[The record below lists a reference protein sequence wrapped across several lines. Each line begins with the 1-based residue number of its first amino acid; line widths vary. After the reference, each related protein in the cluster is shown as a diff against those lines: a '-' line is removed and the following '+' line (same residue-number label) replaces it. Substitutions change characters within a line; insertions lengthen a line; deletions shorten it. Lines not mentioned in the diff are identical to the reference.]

1 MLPHYQNKSFLG
13 DSGCFLISFIIGSFS
28 IISYNSND
36 IQYSDTIFLLM
47 MIPGIDMLR
56 LFFERISKKKSPFI
70 ADRKHLHHLLLGK
83 FGYAKTIF
91 ILFLFIFINLFF
103 IIFNIDSRII
113 LSIFLIFFFFKLFN
127 NNNFI
132 SFIK

>member
-1 MLPHYQNKSFLG
+1 
-13 DSGCFLISFIIGSFS
+13 
-28 IISYNSND
+28 
-36 IQYSDTIFLLM
+36 M

-56 LFFERISKKKSPFI
+56 LFLKGFLKKSPFI

-91 ILFLFIFINLFF
+91 ILFLFIYINLMM

-113 LSIFLIFFFFKLFN
+113 LSIFLIFYSFTLFKLRN
-127 NNNFI
+127 
-132 SFIK
+132 

>member
-1 MLPHYQNKSFLG
+1 MLLNYQINHFG

-91 ILFLFIFINLFF
+91 ILFLFIYINLMM

-113 LSIFLIFFFFKLFN
+113 LSIFLIFYSFTLFKLRN
-127 NNNFI
+127 
-132 SFIK
+132 